1 MKIKK
6 TVLHLTGII
15 IFLLTVQFGL
25 YACPKCNQDFYKEL
39 LGERGN
45 TLGGQ
50 ELLQAIRNQSVSGE
64 PSNLVL
70 PATYNAQTD
79 IKQSIITET
88 PEPAEISYVPFVFI
102 FVQLMFFNT

>member
-6 TVLHLTGII
+6 TVLRITGII
-15 IFLLTVQFGL
+15 IFLIIVQFGL
-25 YACPKCNQDFYKEL
+25 NACPKCNQDFYKEL

-64 PSNLVL
+64 PENLIL

-79 IKQSIITET
+79 IKQSNITET
-88 PEPAEISYVPFVFI
+88 PEPAEISYVPYVFI